1 MFFKPGPLENKTYL
15 VVDDYGDMRSMIKN
29 MLIACGAKD
38 ITLAVNGAEALACMA
53 SQRFDVVL
61 CDYNL
66 GSDKDGQQVLEEAKH
81 RHLIGLGTV
90 FLMVTAENARE
101 MVMGAV
107 EYQPDSYLTK
117 PFNKDLLNARLEKL
131 IVKKQDLLE
140 IEQAIE
146 KHEYTRAINILD
158 LKIAQSPP
166 NSNELR
172 KIKGE
177 ICLSSGNTKQ
187 AREVYETVLSIR
199 DIPWA
204 CLGLS
209 KTLFLEKNYTEAQ
222 SHLQT
227 LIEHHPNYTASYDWL
242 AKTYKAL
249 NQLNEAQA
257 TLQTA
262 TEISPK
268 VVLRQKMLG
277 EIALLNDDMKVA
289 EAAFTKAVQY
299 GRHSVYKHPSNYSNL
314 AKVTAITQQG
324 EAGLKVLKNM
334 KREFSKDTQAPLY
347 MATAESMIHETMG
360 DHEAANASL
369 QQAADI
375 FETLDH
381 RLSSDCAIEMAKTFN
396 KFNMTD
402 KATELLQNT
411 VLNNHTDESL
421 LDEIKLTM
429 VSMDMK
435 EDVLGSIDAIRQ
447 EVASLNKT
455 GIELARNGKLE
466 EAVTLLKQTAE
477 RMPANKVV
485 NLNTALV
492 LLMDMERN
500 NLSTEGIDEIQIY
513 LKRVSR
519 IDPNNKTL
527 QKLKDRLET
536 AIKTPKQEA

>member
-29 MLIACGAKD
+29 MLIACGVKD
-38 ITLAVNGAEALACMA
+38 ITPAVNGTEALACMA

-131 IVKKQDLLE
+131 IVKKQDLLV

-146 KHEYTRAINILD
+146 KHEYTHAINILD

-177 ICLSSGNTKQ
+177 ICLSSGKTKQ

-209 KTLFLEKNYTEAQ
+209 KTLFLEKKYTEAQ
-222 SHLQT
+222 SNLQT

-360 DHEAANASL
+360 NHEAANASL

-500 NLSTEGIDEIQIY
+500 NLSTEGIDEIQIH

-519 IDPNNKTL
+519 ADPNNQTL

-536 AIKTPKQEA
+536 AIKTPKQEV

>member
-204 CLGLS
+204 CLGLC

-519 IDPNNKTL
+519 ADPNNKTL

>member
-29 MLIACGAKD
+29 MLLACGVKD
-38 ITLAVNGAEALACMA
+38 VTLAVNGAEALACMA

-146 KHEYTRAINILD
+146 KREYTRAISILD
-158 LKIAQSPP
+158 LKIAHSPP

-204 CLGLS
+204 CLGLC
-209 KTLFLEKNYTEAQ
+209 KTLFLEKKYTEAQ
-222 SHLQT
+222 LHLQT

-262 TEISPK
+262 TKISPK

-314 AKVTAITQQG
+314 AKVTAITRQG

-334 KREFSKDTQAPLY
+334 KREFNKDTQAPLY

-369 QQAADI
+369 QQAAGSRQQAAGSRYFRNPRPRVI
-375 FETLDH
+375 F
-381 RLSSDCAIEMAKTFN
+381 
-396 KFNMTD
+396 
-402 KATELLQNT
+402 
-411 VLNNHTDESL
+411 
-421 LDEIKLTM
+421 
-429 VSMDMK
+429 
-435 EDVLGSIDAIRQ
+435 
-447 EVASLNKT
+447 
-455 GIELARNGKLE
+455 
-466 EAVTLLKQTAE
+466 
-477 RMPANKVV
+477 
-485 NLNTALV
+485 
-492 LLMDMERN
+492 
-500 NLSTEGIDEIQIY
+500 
-513 LKRVSR
+513 
-519 IDPNNKTL
+519 
-527 QKLKDRLET
+527 
-536 AIKTPKQEA
+536 

>member
-1 MFFKPGPLENKTYL
+1 MFFKPGPLENKSYL

-29 MLIACGAKD
+29 MLIACGVKD

-90 FLMVTAENARE
+90 FLIVTAENARE

-131 IVKKQDLLE
+131 IVKKQDLLV

-146 KHEYTRAINILD
+146 KHEYARAIDILD
-158 LKIAQSPP
+158 LKIAQAPP

-177 ICLSSGNTKQ
+177 ICLSSGKTKQ

-204 CLGLS
+204 CLGFC
-209 KTLFLEKNYTEAQ
+209 KTLFIDKKYEEAQ
-222 SHLQT
+222 AHLQT
-227 LIEHHPNYTASYDWL
+227 LIEHHPNYTESYDWL

-249 NQLNEAQA
+249 NQLNEAQT
-257 TLQTA
+257 TLLTA

-289 EAAFTKAVQY
+289 EAAFTKAVHH

-314 AKVTAITQQG
+314 AKVTAITQKG
-324 EAGLKVLKNM
+324 EAGFKVLKNM
-334 KREFSKDTQAPLY
+334 KREFSKDTQAHLY
-347 MATAESMIHETMG
+347 MATAESVIHETMG
-360 DHEAANASL
+360 NHEAANASL

-375 FETLDH
+375 FGNLDH
-381 RLSSDCAIEMAKTFN
+381 SLSSDCAIEMAKTFN
-396 KFNMTD
+396 TFNMTD
-402 KATELLQNT
+402 KATELLQKA

-429 VSMDMK
+429 VCMDMQ
-435 EDVLGSIDAIRQ
+435 EDVLGSIDTIRQ

-477 RMPANKVV
+477 RMPANKIV

-492 LLMDMERN
+492 LLMDMERK
-500 NLSTEGIDEIQIY
+500 NLSTECIDEIQIY
-513 LKRVSR
+513 LERVSR
-519 IDPNNKTL
+519 IDPNNQTL
-527 QKLKDRLET
+527 RKLKDRLET
-536 AIKTPKQEA
+536 AITAPKQEA

>member
-1 MFFKPGPLENKTYL
+1 MEYFVFFKPGPLENKTYL

-227 LIEHHPNYTASYDWL
+227 LIEHHPNYTAS
-242 AKTYKAL
+242 
-249 NQLNEAQA
+249 
-257 TLQTA
+257 
-262 TEISPK
+262 
-268 VVLRQKMLG
+268 
-277 EIALLNDDMKVA
+277 
-289 EAAFTKAVQY
+289 
-299 GRHSVYKHPSNYSNL
+299 
-314 AKVTAITQQG
+314 
-324 EAGLKVLKNM
+324 
-334 KREFSKDTQAPLY
+334 
-347 MATAESMIHETMG
+347 
-360 DHEAANASL
+360 
-369 QQAADI
+369 
-375 FETLDH
+375 
-381 RLSSDCAIEMAKTFN
+381 
-396 KFNMTD
+396 
-402 KATELLQNT
+402 
-411 VLNNHTDESL
+411 
-421 LDEIKLTM
+421 
-429 VSMDMK
+429 
-435 EDVLGSIDAIRQ
+435 
-447 EVASLNKT
+447 
-455 GIELARNGKLE
+455 
-466 EAVTLLKQTAE
+466 
-477 RMPANKVV
+477 
-485 NLNTALV
+485 
-492 LLMDMERN
+492 
-500 NLSTEGIDEIQIY
+500 
-513 LKRVSR
+513 
-519 IDPNNKTL
+519 
-527 QKLKDRLET
+527 
-536 AIKTPKQEA
+536 

>member
-29 MLIACGAKD
+29 MLIACGAND

-209 KTLFLEKNYTEAQ
+209 KTLFLEKSYTEAQ

-299 GRHSVYKHPSNYSNL
+299 GRHSVYKHPSNHSNL

-347 MATAESMIHETMG
+347 IATAESMIHETMG

-519 IDPNNKTL
+519 ADPNNKTL

-536 AIKTPKQEA
+536 AIKTPKQKA

>member
-1 MFFKPGPLENKTYL
+1 
-15 VVDDYGDMRSMIKN
+15 
-29 MLIACGAKD
+29 
-38 ITLAVNGAEALACMA
+38 
-53 SQRFDVVL
+53 
-61 CDYNL
+61 
-66 GSDKDGQQVLEEAKH
+66 
-81 RHLIGLGTV
+81 
-90 FLMVTAENARE
+90 
-101 MVMGAV
+101 
-107 EYQPDSYLTK
+107 
-117 PFNKDLLNARLEKL
+117 
-131 IVKKQDLLE
+131 
-140 IEQAIE
+140 
-146 KHEYTRAINILD
+146 
-158 LKIAQSPP
+158 
-166 NSNELR
+166 
-172 KIKGE
+172 
-177 ICLSSGNTKQ
+177 
-187 AREVYETVLSIR
+187 
-199 DIPWA
+199 
-204 CLGLS
+204 
-209 KTLFLEKNYTEAQ
+209 
-222 SHLQT
+222 
-227 LIEHHPNYTASYDWL
+227 YDWL

-519 IDPNNKTL
+519 TDPNNKTL

>member
-519 IDPNNKTL
+519 TDPNNKTL